1 MAQDISANR
10 PTCYIEFRIHDPER
24 YALLGRFFTPL
35 RDYTQTLDPSAK
47 PDHDD
52 VTAQGIGTLLGGIAE
67 TQETRQF
74 TAKEETKARSHFAKP
89 EEWLLALRPQDLDML
104 KMPAHRDAILAIRE
118 WQGLSRRERRK
129 VIKAHENKRQLR
141 GLADFMDMLKYWQ
154 DIEFELIELQQTDP
168 DRARIRYRA
177 FDYPFKGKVALEEL
191 LMFFGFLSILR
202 DSC

>member
-1 MAQDISANR
+1 MAQDSQANR

-24 YALLGRFFTPL
+24 FTLLGRFFTPL
-35 RDYTQTLDPSAK
+35 REYSQTIDPSEQSSY
-47 PDHDD
+47 DD
-52 VTAQGIGTLLGGIAE
+52 VTAQGIGTLLSGFAD
-67 TQETRQF
+67 TQEARQF
-74 TAKEETKARSHFAKP
+74 VSKEDTKTRGHFAKP

-104 KMPAHRDAILAIRE
+104 NMPAHRDAILALRE

-129 VIKAHENKRQLR
+129 AIKSHENSRQLR

-154 DIEFELIELQQTDP
+154 DIEFELVELQQTDP

-177 FDYPFKGKVALEEL
+177 FSYPFKGKVALEEL